1 MKQVGG
7 KRNEAADEDFDGVGT
22 QMGGLVISSAS
33 TPTQTHPKTTKRDTC
48 AEL

>member
-22 QMGGLVISSAS
+22 LVISSAS